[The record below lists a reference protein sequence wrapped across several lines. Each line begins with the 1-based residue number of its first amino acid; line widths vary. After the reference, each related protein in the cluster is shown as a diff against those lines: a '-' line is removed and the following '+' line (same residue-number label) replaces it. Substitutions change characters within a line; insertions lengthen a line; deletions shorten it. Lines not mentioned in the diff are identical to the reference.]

1 MDRGLKLNNGRM
13 VRTSLPSGAHP
24 HQGELAMVFEAIH
37 DPAPVGRVAADVR
50 ALLAA
55 EMRGVHRAAPRDE
68 TLKVPIQHTYDL
80 AQAPDALQTLGATHT
95 QGKLALR
102 AA

>member
-1 MDRGLKLNNGRM
+1 
-13 VRTSLPSGAHP
+13 
-24 HQGELAMVFEAIH
+24 
-37 DPAPVGRVAADVR
+37 
-50 ALLAA
+50 
-55 EMRGVHRAAPRDE
+55 MRGVHRAAPRDE